1 MLLMLIGIIAAI
13 FGVLLA
19 AAAIGIPR
27 IVNRGTDPQ
36 DHADSRAYLQ
46 QTGRSAADVA
56 QGNADQVF
64 RQGNHAGSQ
73 QAGDAADPPPRSG
86 AS

>member
-1 MLLMLIGIIAAI
+1 MLIGILAAI

-27 IVNRGTDPQ
+27 IVNRGNDPQ
-36 DHADSRAYLQ
+36 DHTDSHAYLQ

-56 QGNADQVF
+56 QGNADQAL
-64 RQGNHAGSQ
+64 RQKNAAGSQ
-73 QAGDAADPPPRSG
+73 QAGGLADPPPGSG

>member
-1 MLLMLIGIIAAI
+1 MLIGILAAI

-27 IVNRGTDPQ
+27 IVNRGNDPQ
-36 DHADSRAYLQ
+36 DHADSQAYLQ
-46 QTGRSAADVA
+46 QTGRSATDVA
-56 QGNADQVF
+56 QGNADQAF
-64 RQGNHAGSQ
+64 QRENHGGSE
-73 QAGDAADPPPRSG
+73 QADGSADPPPRSG

>member
-1 MLLMLIGIIAAI
+1 MLIGILAAI

-27 IVNRGTDPQ
+27 IVNRGNDPQ
-36 DHADSRAYLQ
+36 DHADSRAYLEQ
-46 QTGRSAADVA
+46 SGRSAADVA
-56 QGNADQVF
+56 QGNADQAF
-64 RQGNHAGSQ
+64 RQENQAGMQ
-73 QAGDAADPPPRSG
+73 QADGLADPPPRND

>member
-1 MLLMLIGIIAAI
+1 MLIGILAAV

-27 IVNRGTDPQ
+27 MVNRGNDPQ
-36 DHADSRAYLQ
+36 DHADSHAYLK
-46 QTGRSAADVA
+46 QTGRSAVDVA
-56 QGNADQVF
+56 QGNADQAF
-64 RQGNHAGSQ
+64 QQENQAGTQ
-73 QAGDAADPPPRSG
+73 QAVGSAGPPPRSD